1 MVEDIRDFC
10 RLFYNSTAIPVHYCC
25 AEEGTVLSWPK
36 GFGDTKMFQG
46 SLFGFEQFSRSPD
59 YFISESF
66 GCYGYIR
73 LHQNDDILII
83 GPVFSTPYSEFT
95 RRSYMLEWS
104 VPTEFA
110 ENVAQLLS
118 ALPVLSFPRFLQTLA
133 FLELCLN
140 DRSINVDTYF
150 ALQEAAPSQKR
161 SHEHSEQ
168 VIESKEAQLY
178 HNTWHFE
185 QEMLQY
191 VQDGNLDALQAL
203 LQESTNLT
211 EGNIADN
218 ALRQRKNIFIS
229 TATLANRSAILGGM
243 DMEQAYQLAD
253 VYIRDCERAVSIS
266 YIEQLMG
273 TMLFDFTQRVA
284 QNRVPKGMSKEVF
297 ECIQYITRNVNVPLQ
312 TTDVAK
318 HIGRSSSWL
327 SARFKQELGL
337 DPSTYIMQCKLK
349 AARTLLVHSDR
360 SLSEISTYLCFSSQS
375 YFQNVF
381 KKQFGITPKQY
392 RDQNRKTR

>member
-1 MVEDIRDFC
+1 
-10 RLFYNSTAIPVHYCC
+10 
-25 AEEGTVLSWPK
+25 
-36 GFGDTKMFQG
+36 
-46 SLFGFEQFSRSPD
+46 
-59 YFISESF
+59 
-66 GCYGYIR
+66 
-73 LHQNDDILII
+73 
-83 GPVFSTPYSEFT
+83 
-95 RRSYMLEWS
+95 MLEWS

-150 ALQEAAPSQKR
+150 ALQEAAPSQVR
-161 SHEHSEQ
+161 SQEHSSQ
-168 VIESKEAQLY
+168 VIEAKEAQTY

-318 HIGRSSSWL
+318 HIGRSRSWL